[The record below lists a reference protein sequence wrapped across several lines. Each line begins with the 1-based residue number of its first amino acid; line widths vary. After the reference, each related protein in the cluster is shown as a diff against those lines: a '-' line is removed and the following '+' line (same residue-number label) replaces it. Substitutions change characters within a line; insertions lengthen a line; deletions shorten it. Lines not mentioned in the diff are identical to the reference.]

1 MTLLRELLSQQ
12 SKEIDTIMSNN
23 INKASN
29 QEKNEQL
36 SQKQDKMYKK
46 FKQITAIIA
55 LSGILILII
64 AFVISAFST
73 GEASGEKFMA
83 LFFGIITVPILAWL
97 FIFCYG
103 RFTGKHTMA
112 EFFPEDNQNDKKEN

>member
-1 MTLLRELLSQQ
+1 MNNNSTYSD
-12 SKEIDTIMSNN
+12 SDKEKT
-23 INKASN
+23 
-29 QEKNEQL
+29 EQI
-36 SQKQDKMYKK
+36 SQKQNKMYKK
-46 FKQITAIIA
+46 FKQITALIA

-83 LFFGIITVPILAWL
+83 LFFGIITIPILAWL

-103 RFTGKHTMA
+103 RFTGRHTMA
-112 EFFPEDNQNDKKEN
+112 ELFPEDTKSDGKEQK

>member
-1 MTLLRELLSQQ
+1 
-12 SKEIDTIMSNN
+12 MSNN
-23 INKASN
+23 NINNNSETGKD
-29 QEKNEQL
+29 EQV

-55 LSGILILII
+55 LSGIIILII

-83 LFFGIITVPILAWL
+83 LFFGIITIPILAWL

-112 EFFPEDNQNDKKEN
+112 EFFPEDNENNKKEH